1 MRLRLFG
8 LALGLLGFV
17 SALSAQGQNL
27 LVVIEN
33 ESEKTKY
40 SQFWSDL
47 QDRGFQLSY
56 RSPKDTTLSLFL
68 HGEPAYSH
76 LLLLPTKSKGF
87 GPNLTPNLIVDF
99 VNGGSNVLLALS
111 AEQGIPSA
119 VSSLLLELD
128 ISLPPDRN
136 SLVVDHFNYD
146 TQSAGEKHDVLL
158 LPSSATSKKAIKN
171 FFSVDGLVAFP
182 HAVGQVL
189 GNASP
194 LLASVIKAPA
204 TAYTY
209 NPKEDSTEGLE
220 DVFAT
225 GAQLTLVSAFQARN
239 SARFTVLGSSAALED
254 KWFDA
259 SVSLPG
265 STSGKSGQKTANK
278 AFAHALSAWT
288 FKELGVLRVNS
299 VTHRLAEDTR
309 AGITNSTAVSA
320 APGDVNPEIYRVKNR
335 VHYAVS
341 LSEYSGTHWIPFN
354 PPAGDAVQLEF
365 SMLSPF
371 HRLDL
376 TPSPDATNP
385 QDNAT
390 LYTAEFVLP
399 DQHGIFNFFL
409 EYRRPFYTNVEEKRT
424 VSVRHFAHDEW
435 PRSFVI
441 SAAFPWIGGIWVT
454 VVGWL
459 GFVGLWVYS
468 KPGGA
473 RRELKVGGVGGK
485 K

>member
-27 LVVIEN
+27 LVVIED
-33 ESEKTKY
+33 ESDKTKY

-99 VNGGSNVLLALS
+99 VNGGSNVLLA
-111 AEQGIPSA
+111 
-119 VSSLLLELD
+119 
-128 ISLPPDRN
+128 
-136 SLVVDHFNYD
+136 
-146 TQSAGEKHDVLL
+146 AGEKHDVLL

-265 STSGKSGQKTANK
+265 STSGKTGQKTANK

-320 APGDVNPEIYRVKNR
+320 APGDVNPEIYRIKNR

-341 LSEYSGTHWIPFN
+341 LSEYSGTHWIPFT

-376 TPSPDATNP
+376 TPSPDTTNP

-454 VVGWL
+454 VLGWL